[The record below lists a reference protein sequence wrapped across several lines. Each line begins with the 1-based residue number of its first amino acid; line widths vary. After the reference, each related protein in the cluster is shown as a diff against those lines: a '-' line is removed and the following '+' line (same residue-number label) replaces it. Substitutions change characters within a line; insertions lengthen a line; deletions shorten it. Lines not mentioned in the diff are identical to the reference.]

1 MIIDRYREATFAFGY
16 NGDAVINSLA
26 DLFWMSLGFMIARRL
41 PVWAT
46 IAIALSFELLNL
58 WTIRD
63 NLTLNV
69 LMQAFR
75 PRPAQAAWSGVL
87 YRRRLA

>member
-46 IAIALSFELLNL
+46 IAIALSFELLTL

-69 LMQAFR
+69 LMLIAPVDSIRTWQA
-75 PRPAQAAWSGVL
+75 GL
-87 YRRRLA
+87 